1 MKNSLILT
9 LLLFWLYS
17 CGPPSDDVEPYP
29 DKVGHF
35 LPYSLEASAPI
46 DGNFDGRYSKNVVD
60 EIGISPSKIYISYDS
75 ESEQLCFRSL
85 IPCILEWEPVP
96 LQGTYYNTTIAIYTE
111 IDPSDLSVVS
121 SVPMEDSRS
130 QAMESEMKITE
141 FEYLDDQ
148 TVRIKLYNDKI
159 YDMNLKEW
167 TPIYMEGIYIRQ
179 PD

>member
-1 MKNSLILT
+1 MKKNLIAI
-9 LLLFWLYS
+9 LLLLYS
-17 CGPPSDDVEPYP
+17 CGPPLDDVELYP

-35 LPYSLEASAPI
+35 LPYSLEALVPI

-60 EIGISPSKIYISYDS
+60 EIGYSPSKIYIASDNESKQLRFMSSFPSILAS
-75 ESEQLCFRSL
+75 EYPGLLDYE
-85 IPCILEWEPVP
+85 
-96 LQGTYYNTTIAIYTE
+96 YYPTTIWLYTT

-130 QAMESEMKITE
+130 QAMESEMKVTE

-148 TVRIKLYNDKI
+148 TVRIKLYHDKI
-159 YDMNLKEW
+159 YDMNLKKW
-167 TPIYMEGIYIRQ
+167 TPVYMEGIYIRQ